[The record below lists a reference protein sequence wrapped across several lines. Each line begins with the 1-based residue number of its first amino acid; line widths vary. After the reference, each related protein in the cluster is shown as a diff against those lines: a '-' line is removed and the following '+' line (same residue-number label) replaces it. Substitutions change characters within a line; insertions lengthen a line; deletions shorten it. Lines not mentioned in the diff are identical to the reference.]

1 MRATKPVGQY
11 LVRTSAISIL
21 VVNTHGICNY
31 YLHVDMH
38 CAESEVLLARK

>member
-1 MRATKPVGQY
+1 MKAVGQY
-11 LVRTSAISIL
+11 LVCMH
-21 VVNTHGICNY
+21 VCNTYTGGYMHGICNHY